1 MVRTQVY
8 LTKEEKTG
16 LESAALAQGKK
27 QSDLIRKAV
36 DDLLA
41 RQGTIIKSE
50 ILDEIAGIW
59 ATRKDI
65 PDIRK
70 MRTGWRRRPLR

>member
-8 LTKEEKTG
+8 LTKKEKTG
-16 LESAALAQGKK
+16 LESAALAQGIR

-41 RQGTIIKSE
+41 RQGAVNKSD
-50 ILDEIAGIW
+50 ILDEIAGVW
-59 ATRKDI
+59 AAKKDV
-65 PDIRK
+65 PEIRK
-70 MRTGWRRRPLR
+70 MRAGWRQRLWR

>member
-1 MVRTQVY
+1 MVRTQIY
-8 LTKEEKTG
+8 LTEKEKTG

-27 QSDLIRKAV
+27 QSDLIRTAI

-41 RQGTIIKSE
+41 RQSTVNKSGII
-50 ILDEIAGIW
+50 DEIAGIW

-65 PDIRK
+65 PDVRRL
-70 MRTGWRRRPLR
+70 RTGWRRRPLR